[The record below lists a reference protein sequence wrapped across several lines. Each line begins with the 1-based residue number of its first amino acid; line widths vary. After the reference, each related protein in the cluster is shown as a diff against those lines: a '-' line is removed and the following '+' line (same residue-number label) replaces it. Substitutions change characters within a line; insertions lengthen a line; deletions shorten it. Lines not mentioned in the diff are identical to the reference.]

1 MFTEDEMTLITE
13 YEEKFGYDPMMEFE
27 YAVGTQGV
35 LDLLLEA
42 DGKEITMEWDKDR
55 IDYAEVKIQ

>member
-1 MFTEDEMTLITE
+1 MT
-13 YEEKFGYDPMMEFE
+13 EFE

-42 DGKEITMEWDKDR
+42 DGKEIVIDFDEER
-55 IDYAEVKIQ
+55 PDYAKLKIE

>member
-1 MFTEDEMTLITE
+1 MFTEDEMKLITE
-13 YEEKFGYDPMMEFE
+13 YEKKFGYDPMVRFE
-27 YAVGTQGV
+27 YAIGTQTV
-35 LDLLLEA
+35 IDLLIKA

>member
-1 MFTEDEMTLITE
+1 VFTEDEMKLIRE
-13 YEEKFGYDPMMEFE
+13 YEEKFGYDPMAEFE
-27 YAVGTQGV
+27 YAIGTQAV
-35 LDLLLEA
+35 IDLLIEA

>member
-13 YEEKFGYDPMMEFE
+13 YEVKFGYDPMMEFE

-35 LDLLLEA
+35 LDLLREA
-42 DGKEITMEWDKDR
+42 DGKEIVIDFDEER
-55 IDYAEVKIQ
+55 PDYAKLKIE